1 MSNESTSLSLSNI
14 AETVAIA
21 VAIGFVVSVVYDW
34 GFVYALDLDFASFP
48 TSTADH
54 FRSGILWFPKLLAL
68 VLAFFAMEYQF
79 QRIERGLTEK
89 EIIESSSNPGAMKK
103 FREGPWILVRWIAPI
118 AVINY
123 ILMGGTYSSL
133 LPIMLSITWMSFS
146 EWCNSAPLIQLRR
159 SREAQLAFIFLPII
173 AILAFFSGYN
183 TAIDA
188 ASRKAVDVAIDI
200 DQSNGPIK
208 DRVLRTFERG
218 ILILR
223 DDSRIVLIPWDQVRS
238 VSNQKQYA
246 PFRGIVYEWFDRC
259 LNEETSNKPVQPTAK
274 GGG

>member
-1 MSNESTSLSLSNI
+1 MSHESTSLSLSNV
-14 AETVAIA
+14 AEAVAIA

-48 TSTADH
+48 TTTADH
-54 FRSGILWFPKLLAL
+54 FRSGVLWFPKLLAL
-68 VLAFFAMEYQF
+68 VLVFFAVEFQF

-89 EIIESSSNPGAMKK
+89 EIIESSSKPEVMKK
-103 FREGPWILVRWIAPI
+103 FREGPWIFVRWIAPI

-123 ILMGGTYSSL
+123 ILIGGAYSSL
-133 LPIMLSITWMSFS
+133 LPIMLSITWMSFA

-159 SREAQLAFIFLPII
+159 SREAQLAFMFLPII

-183 TAIDA
+183 AAVNA
-188 ASRKAVDVAIDI
+188 ASRKAVDVAIDGG
-200 DQSNGPIK
+200 QSTGPIK
-208 DRVLRTFERG
+208 GRVLRTLERG

-238 VSNQKQYA
+238 VSNQKPYA
-246 PFRGIVYEWFDRC
+246 PFRGILCEWFGRC

-274 GGG
+274 GDG